1 MWKSYYKL
9 KVGDSKE
16 EPAHNQAMIDAMDR
30 WILECQLNLTPYNDG
45 WSLEHYKKELE
56 KAKKIRESWGTQLQ
70 IPFPESSENIY

>member
-56 KAKKIRESWGTQLQ
+56 KAKKIRKSWGTQLE
-70 IPFPESSENIY
+70 IPFTESSENIY